1 MRNAVFSSSLA
12 HITQIS
18 TQCAYIDALQYCAS
32 KHIRASRGAGPQK
45 GSMKRRR
52 FLSGGIQ
59 QESHSFN
66 PVLASRSDFQ
76 ITEGLV
82 AVEQARGTNSILGGM
97 VDAAADLGVDIVVPM
112 MFRAQSGGP
121 VEDVVFAEVRDR
133 MLEAARRG
141 DFDAIVL
148 PLHGGML
155 TPTLSDPEGA
165 LFRELRAVVG
175 PMVPITAAFDLHAH
189 VSPETLR
196 HCDFLAGY
204 LTNPHCDQGAAG
216 RRAFNAAAR
225 MIAGT
230 FDPVC
235 ASVHFPMLTLGNDR
249 TDESPLRELHAQAA
263 AAVAS
268 GEVEDVSVFNAQQ
281 FLDVPGLG
289 QTILV
294 YGNGRADR
302 AQALAMQLAR
312 QLWDA
317 RHQLVGTYPS
327 LESCLSR
334 AAAPGTKLPLV
345 LGDQGD
351 RVAAGGPGDSTYI
364 LHMLLAKHPEMRA
377 VVPIADAAAVDLCLA
392 AGIGATVTISM
403 GGRVSR
409 NSPPVTASGR
419 VVAAGTDARV
429 VVQGPHDAGRHASIG
444 PFAILKVGEVHVAL
458 TARANAFLDPE
469 YFRAMGV
476 DLDGLAVIVSRS
488 GYHFTLNFAA
498 TGECVTVD
506 SPGMTSYRVQ
516 ELPFTRARPF
526 YPLDPIEFSPTVQ
539 VRRP

>member
-1 MRNAVFSSSLA
+1 M
-12 HITQIS
+12 
-18 TQCAYIDALQYCAS
+18 
-32 KHIRASRGAGPQK
+32 
-45 GSMKRRR
+45 
-52 FLSGGIQ
+52 SGGIQ

-66 PVLASRSDFQ
+66 PVLATRSDFQ
-76 ITEGLV
+76 ITEGTV

-97 VDAAADLGVDIVVPM
+97 VDAAADRGADIVVPV

-121 VEDVVFAEVRDR
+121 VEDVVFAEARDR

-155 TPTLSDPEGA
+155 TPTLPDPESA
-165 LFRELRAVVG
+165 LFRDLRAVVG
-175 PMVPITAAFDLHAH
+175 PNVPITAAFDLHAH

-216 RRAFNAAAR
+216 RRAFDAAAR
-225 MIAGT
+225 MVDGT
-230 FDPVC
+230 LDPVC
-235 ASVHFPMLTLGNDR
+235 VSVHFPMLTLGNDR

-268 GEVEDVSVFNAQQ
+268 GEVEDVSIFNAQQ

-289 QTILV
+289 QTILA
-294 YGNGRADR
+294 YGNGRADH
-302 AQALAMQLAR
+302 AEALAMHLAR

-317 RHQLVGTYPS
+317 RDQLVGTYPS
-327 LESCLSR
+327 LESCLAR
-334 AAAPGTKLPLV
+334 AAASDTKLPLV

-351 RVAAGGPGDSTYI
+351 RVAAGGPGDSTFI
-364 LHMLLAKHPEMRA
+364 LHMLLAKHPKMRA
-377 VVPIADAAAVDLCLA
+377 VVPVADAAAVEACLA
-392 AGIGATVTISM
+392 AGVGATVTISF

-409 NSPPVTASGR
+409 VAPPVTVSGC
-419 VVAAGTDARV
+419 VVAAGTDAPV
-429 VVQGPHDAGRHASIG
+429 VVQGPHDAGRRASIG
-444 PFAILKVGEVHVAL
+444 PFAILKVGEVQVAL
-458 TARANAFLDPE
+458 TARPNAFVDPE

-476 DLDGLAVIVSRS
+476 DLDRLAVIVSRS
-488 GYHFTLNFAA
+488 GYHFSLNFAS
-498 TGECVTVD
+498 TGECITVD
-506 SPGMTSYRVQ
+506 SPGITSYRVQ
-516 ELPFTRARPF
+516 ELPFTVARPF
-526 YPLDPIEFSPTVQ
+526 YPLDPVEFSPRLQ